1 MATLSQEGHSCSPAR
16 PTGRPSG
23 LGASYLL
30 RFWWEK
36 RLRLISSPA
45 NVDRV
50 DFLPQLHLSSRV
62 TGRWA
67 QAQSRPDAGRA

>member
-1 MATLSQEGHSCSPAR
+1 MAAPQLGPQE
-16 PTGRPSG
+16 PSG
-23 LGASYLL
+23 LAAGCLQ
-30 RFWWEK
+30 FWWGK
-36 RLRLISSPA
+36 RLRLISSLA

-67 QAQSRPDAGRA
+67 QAQSRPDAGWA